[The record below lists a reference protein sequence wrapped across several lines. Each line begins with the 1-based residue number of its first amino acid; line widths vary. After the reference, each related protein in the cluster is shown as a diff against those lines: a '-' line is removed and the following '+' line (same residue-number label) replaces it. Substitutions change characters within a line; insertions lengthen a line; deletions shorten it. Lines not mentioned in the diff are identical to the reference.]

1 MTTAEVVE
9 VVALSLALLW
19 MVLNDGAPG
28 GQLDDVLIP
37 AAIRRLA
44 PSAARLLVR
53 LLSRLPP
60 LTPPLPGVP

>member
-1 MTTAEVVE
+1 MTTAEIVE

-19 MVLNDGAPG
+19 MLVNDAAPG

-44 PSAARLLVR
+44 PSVARLLVR

-60 LTPPLPGVP
+60 LAPPLPVP